1 MPFGPDARPNAETFK
16 EREPRSARHYSRFD
30 RIAEGALT
38 LGSAAEGKRD
48 GGRFRG
54 FGSGAVTMDRR
65 GWRGAVATMPT
76 CQTSL
81 RVK

>member
-1 MPFGPDARPNAETFK
+1 MTNFRVCG
-16 EREPRSARHYSRFD
+16 RSTRHYSRFNEGGE
-30 RIAEGALT
+30 RGLTFTRQAE
-38 LGSAAEGKRD
+38 RVW

-54 FGSGAVTMDRR
+54 FGSGAVTIDR